1 MKRALLKERA
11 EHSETAKVVWL
22 IALFTGFLGAYLGGR
37 AGGFIP
43 SLMCGFSYAAIYV
56 PFAELNATAD
66 YIRFTE
72 TLPLSARTKVWGKL
86 IYRMIYVIPMGIVCC
101 LGYLPGLLSADDF
114 SPEKLFAFGVL
125 QFLIWVL
132 PAAIFPLLTV
142 KREGACRQ
150 TKSIL
155 LYAFFNAEVVG
166 FLNRFFDGSFSYAPL
181 LWTIL
186 LCGGILLFFVAAE
199 RTVFLW
205 EKRPLP

>member
-22 IALFTGFLGAYLGGR
+22 IALFTNFLGAYLGGR

-43 SLMCGFSYAAIYV
+43 ALMCIFSYASLYI
-56 PFAELNATAD
+56 PFAELNATAEC
-66 YIRFTE
+66 IRFTE

-86 IYRMIYVIPMGIVCC
+86 IYRMIYAIPMGIVCC

-114 SPEKLFAFGVL
+114 SPEKMFAFGVL
-125 QFLIWVL
+125 QYLIWVL
-132 PAAIFPLLTV
+132 PAAIFPLLTA

-155 LYAFFNAEVVG
+155 LYAFFNAEAVG

-181 LWTIL
+181 PWAIL
-186 LCGGILLFFVAAE
+186 LCGSIIRFLIAAE
-199 RTVFLW
+199 WAVSLW

>member
-56 PFAELNATAD
+56 PFAELNATAEC
-66 YIRFTE
+66 IRFTE

-86 IYRMIYVIPMGIVCC
+86 IYRMIYAIPMGIVCC

-114 SPEKLFAFGVL
+114 SPEKMFAFGVL

-132 PAAIFPLLTV
+132 PAAIFPLITA

-150 TKSIL
+150 TKSIT
-155 LYAFFNAEVVG
+155 LYAFFNAAAVS
-166 FLNRFFDGSFSYAPL
+166 FLNRFFNGSFSFMPL

-186 LCGGILLFFVAAE
+186 LVVGILLLLLAAE
-199 RTVFLW
+199 RTVSLW
-205 EKRPLP
+205 EERPLP